1 MSYKNG
7 GNLMAG
13 TREYVICLMCLHNQL
28 LDKPGKGAFT
38 IGNWN
43 AKTGDFIQIRDAT
56 GGRTKDGKSH
66 GFPKVDALTL
76 HDAVLAGNSEYNKV
90 IKQMKEQL
98 LKVVQ
103 AFYDEDIITKTELNS
118 IK

>member
-1 MSYKNG
+1 MS
-7 GNLMAG
+7 G
-13 TREYVICLMCLHNQL
+13 TREYVVCLLCLHNQL
-28 LDKPGKGAFT
+28 LDKPNKGILT
-38 IGNWN
+38 IGDWDP
-43 AKTGDFIQIRDAT
+43 KSGDFIQIRDAT

-76 HDAVLAGNSEYNKV
+76 HDAVLAGNSDYNKV
-90 IKQMKEQL
+90 INQMKEQL

-103 AFYDEDIITKTELNS
+103 AFYDESLISRTELNL